1 MKRRRSGR
9 LLVSTHAAD
18 GQKRSRWPEWGAERR
33 CRWRPPALTRELG
46 GGLGGGGFRVYWRD
60 DAAAEERVKAETRA
74 TIRCFPL
81 DLNGPGAVAGRACF
95 LSGAPATHVAL
106 FARAF

>member
-1 MKRRRSGR
+1 M
-9 LLVSTHAAD
+9 
-18 GQKRSRWPEWGAERR
+18 
-33 CRWRPPALTRELG
+33 
-46 GGLGGGGFRVYWRD
+46 YWRD